1 MNINKIVQT
10 LDCELERVRSNLDL
24 EVCYYTISNCTESL
38 RELAKHPQYT
48 VEIRHNSEV
57 SYHSSVAY
65 LNTIYI
71 TSGSK
76 ENIRRFAFDKIYDM
90 HRALKLPMITND
102 QVTFVEI

>member
-1 MNINKIVQT
+1 MSKHV
-10 LDCELERVRSNLDL
+10 ELVKP
-24 EVCYYTISNCTESL
+24 V
-38 RELAKHPQYT
+38 QYT
-48 VEIRHNSEV
+48 VEIRHDSEV

-76 ENIRRFAFDKIYDM
+76 ENIRHFAFDKIYDM

-102 QVTFVEI
+102 QVAFVEI